1 MATEIVPHEKQEL
14 AREEATRPGRSF
26 VPRVDI
32 HETGDALWLWADLPG
47 VDEKS
52 LDVRLEN
59 GELSIE
65 GRVSLEGYESLTPV
79 YTEYNVGHYL
89 RSFRL
94 SDRIDIDR
102 IEAKMTNGVLELQL
116 PKLATAKPRQISI
129 SVG

>member
-1 MATEIVPHEKQEL
+1 MATEVIPHEKQEL
-14 AREEATRPGRSF
+14 EREEATRPGRRY

-32 HETGDALWLWADLPG
+32 HETDDALWLWADLPG

-52 LDVRLEN
+52 LDVQLEN

-65 GRVSLEGYESLTPV
+65 GSVAHEGYESLTPV

-94 SDRIDIDR
+94 SDRIDIEK

-116 PKLATAKPRQISI
+116 PKLAAAKPRQIPI
-129 SVG
+129 SAG

>member
-1 MATEIVPHEKQEL
+1 MATEVVPHEKQEL
-14 AREEATRPGRSF
+14 AREEETRPGRRF

-32 HETGDALWLWADLPG
+32 HETDDALWLWADLPG

-52 LDVRLEN
+52 VDVELEN
-59 GELSIE
+59 GELSIQ
-65 GRVSLEGYESLTPV
+65 GRVSLEGYESLSPV

-89 RSFRL
+89 RNFRL
-94 SDRIDIDR
+94 SDRIDVDR

-116 PKLATAKPRQISI
+116 PKLAAAKPRQIPI

>member
-1 MATEIVPHEKQEL
+1 MRTEAVPYEKQEL
-14 AREEATRPGRSF
+14 ARNEGTRPGRSF

-32 HETGDALWLWADLPG
+32 HETDDALWLWADLPG

-52 LDVRLEN
+52 LDVQLEN

-94 SDRIDIDR
+94 SDRIDLDR

-116 PKLATAKPRQISI
+116 PKLAEAKPRQISI
-129 SVG
+129 KVG

>member
-1 MATEIVPHEKQEL
+1 MATEVQPYEKQEL

-32 HETGDALWLWADLPG
+32 CETDEALWLWADMPG

-52 LDVRLEN
+52 VDVRLEN

-65 GRVSLEGYESLTPV
+65 GRVSAEGYEALTPA
-79 YTEYNVGHYL
+79 YSEYNVGHYL

-94 SDRIDIDR
+94 SDRVDVNHIA
-102 IEAKMTNGVLELQL
+102 AKMTNGVLELQL
-116 PKLATAKPRQISI
+116 PKLAEAKPRQIPI
-129 SVG
+129 SGG